1 MWYNVENNIEVLEN
15 VCKKILDMDQAF
27 RFVGI
32 INDKGKLVAGGLKQG
47 VKPLIEDKES
57 EMVHTEIALMMRMRR
72 EHDPHLGPVN
82 FAISHREKVVL
93 LSFLVGEDILYVS
106 STNEI
111 DLGKIPFR
119 ILQVLKSDVI

>member
-15 VCKKILDMDQAF
+15 VCKKILDMDLAF

-32 INDKGKLVAGGLKQG
+32 INDKGKLIAGGLKQG

-72 EHDPHLGPVN
+72 EHDSHLGPVN

-106 STNEI
+106 STNDI

>member
-1 MWYNVENNIEVLEN
+1 VASSIEKMED
-15 VCKKILDMDQAF
+15 VCKRVVEMDPSF

-32 INDKGKLVAGGLKQG
+32 INDKGKLVAGGLRNGIK
-47 VKPLIEDKES
+47 LLMDTKEA

-93 LSFLVGEDILYVS
+93 MSFPVGEDILYIS
-106 STNEI
+106 ATNDI
-111 DLGKIPFR
+111 DLGKVPFS
-119 ILQVLKSDVI
+119 ILQILRSEFS